1 MKTGQLREVKISS
14 TNANNEIID
23 TYHMIPEHDDV
34 IENEQQL
41 LKKMYQLVDANRGSE
56 E

>member
-1 MKTGQLREVKISS
+1 MKTGQLRQVKISS
-14 TNANNEIID
+14 TNANNEIVD
-23 TYHMIPEHDDV
+23 TYYMIPEHDDE

-41 LKKMYQLVDANRGSE
+41 MKKMYQLVDAKRGSE